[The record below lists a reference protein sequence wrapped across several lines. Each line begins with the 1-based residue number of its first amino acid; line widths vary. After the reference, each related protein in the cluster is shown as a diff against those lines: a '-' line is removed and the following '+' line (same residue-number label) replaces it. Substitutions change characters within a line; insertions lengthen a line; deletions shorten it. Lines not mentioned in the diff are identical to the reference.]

1 MYRTGKRTRLA
12 GTHREVG
19 FRGRKKPSQKHG
31 IDGRF
36 VAYYCELCEDEGKVG
51 CSTCCGSG
59 IGVNGPVETAKC
71 SDCKG
76 SGSVP
81 CDGEAHEEV

>member
-1 MYRTGKRTRLA
+1 MYRRGKSPRLA

-36 VAYYCELCEDEGKVG
+36 VAVFCTVCGDEGTVMCPRG
-51 CSTCCGSG
+51 NGSG
-59 IGVNGPVETAKC
+59 EGMA
-71 SDCKG
+71 DG
-76 SGSVP
+76 SRCLECFGTGSVP
-81 CDGEAHEEV
+81 CPGEMHGEV